1 MPYSP
6 GRLTVGSASAGPR
19 LVTVTVT
26 PVSSVSVSREG
37 GPLVVR
43 GSPSLSPPLGAESI
57 GRLKRWATR
66 VQGSC
71 VVRAR
76 VSACILERL
85 GLSVSLL
92 FCRGLGGV
100 GGVGVFTGLPPCLYA
115 FFFLYLS
122 LHLTVCISK
131 GLCVSLCWCVS
142 SHACP
147 LSLQILAR

>member
-6 GRLTVGSASAGPR
+6 GRLTVGSASAVPR

-71 VVRAR
+71 AVRAR

-100 GGVGVFTGLPPCLYA
+100 GGVRVFTGLPPCLYA
-115 FFFLYLS
+115 FFFFFLYLS
-122 LHLTVCISK
+122 LHLTVCI
-131 GLCVSLCWCVS
+131 LYF
-142 SHACP
+142 
-147 LSLQILAR
+147 

>member
-71 VVRAR
+71 AVRAR

-100 GGVGVFTGLPPCLYA
+100 GVFNGLPPCLYA
-115 FFFLYLS
+115 FFF
-122 LHLTVCISK
+122 VFISASD
-131 GLCVSLCWCVS
+131 CVYF
-142 SHACP
+142 
-147 LSLQILAR
+147 

>member
-71 VVRAR
+71 AVRAR
-76 VSACILERL
+76 VSAC
-85 GLSVSLL
+85 VSLL

-100 GGVGVFTGLPPCLYA
+100 GGVRVFTGLPPCLYA
-115 FFFLYLS
+115 FFFFFLYFS
-122 LHLTVCISK
+122 LHLTVCISE

-142 SHACP
+142 SHTCP